1 MKVGIIYVGHC
12 SLSPFGQRRRE
23 MAHPVTTK
31 DSLYPIPDMAVP
43 FFTPHVIQHIDI
55 VS

>member
-12 SLSPFGQRRRE
+12 SLSPFVQRRRE

-31 DSLYPIPDMAVP
+31 NLLYPIPDMVVP
-43 FFTPHVIQHIDI
+43 FFTLHVIQHIDI